1 MHFSVKTIADL
12 FMFGVEN
19 DTKFSFI
26 GNNNQPVKRCINDLV
41 FKCIEWLET
50 MVKDTVP
57 FCLWH
62 SVWSPLQGVRWH
74 LSALN
79 GWKRLLKTLSHFAYD
94 TLSGHHCKELGLGTV
109 WLTGLLGTVPS
120 LWAMRQFSCLWV
132 EVATINI
139 WTIQAC
145 FGWMVY
151 WEQLF
156 YFFHAPVTRSAA
168 AFTSLKNS

>member
-62 SVWSPLQGVRWH
+62 SVWSPLQGIGFGHGMAYWSSGDSSLFVSNEAVFM
-74 LSALN
+74 LV
-79 GWKRLLKTLSHFAYD
+79 GWG
-94 TLSGHHCKELGLGTV
+94 GHHKYLDYSGLF
-109 WLTGLLGTVPS
+109 WLDGLLGTA
-120 LWAMRQFSCLWV
+120 LLFFSCFCHPKCCGFHKSEEFLSLRFMHFRMPS
-132 EVATINI
+132 VASSYV
-139 WTIQAC
+139 WKVPC
-145 FGWMVY
+145 F
-151 WEQLF
+151 
-156 YFFHAPVTRSAA
+156 
-168 AFTSLKNS
+168 

>member
-12 FMFGVEN
+12 FMFGIEN
-19 DTKFSFI
+19 DTKLSFI
-26 GNNNQPVKRCINDLV
+26 GNSDQPLKRCINDLA

-50 MVKDTVP
+50 VVEDTVP

-62 SVWSPLQGVRWH
+62 SICSPLQGVRWH

-79 GWKRLLKTLSHFAYD
+79 GWKRWLKSLSHFAYD
-94 TLSGHHCKELGLGTV
+94 TLPGHHCKELGLGMV

-120 LWAMRQFSCLWV
+120 LWAVRQFSCLWV
-132 EVATINI
+132 EVATINL
-139 WTIQAC
+139 WTSQAC

-151 WEQLF
+151 REQLLRW
-156 YFFHAPVTRSAA
+156 PP
-168 AFTSLKNS
+168 

>member
-1 MHFSVKTIADL
+1 MTLCLVTIARSQ
-12 FMFGVEN
+12 VA
-19 DTKFSFI
+19 
-26 GNNNQPVKRCINDLV
+26 

-94 TLSGHHCKELGLGTV
+94 TLSGHHCKELGLGMV